1 MLLLHVWE
9 IRMLKMI
16 LRSVLR
22 MGKDARKIVK
32 RRQSGIVPQYVY
44 IIRSFVAPL
53 VTLIFQ
59 VAQGAS
65 DIGLAW
71 IYKEKFM

>member
-1 MLLLHVWE
+1 
-9 IRMLKMI
+9 
-16 LRSVLR
+16 
-22 MGKDARKIVK
+22 MGKGARKIVK

-44 IIRSFVAPL
+44 IIGSFIVPL
-53 VTLIFQ
+53 MTLIFQ

-65 DIGLAW
+65 DVGLAW

>member
-1 MLLLHVWE
+1 MQLQHVWE

-16 LRSVLR
+16 LRFVLR

-53 VTLIFQ
+53 VILIFQ

-65 DIGLAW
+65 DVGLAW

>member
-1 MLLLHVWE
+1 
-9 IRMLKMI
+9 
-16 LRSVLR
+16 

-65 DIGLAW
+65 DVGLAW